1 MKFNLIDTEHWN
13 RKSYFEHYLNSV
25 RCTYSITANIE
36 ITNLLHDIK
45 QKKLKL
51 YPTFI
56 YIIATVVNTHK
67 EFRTCFD
74 ESGNLGYWDSM
85 SPSYTIFHKD
95 NETFSTIW
103 TEYDKSF
110 SCFYSKYLH
119 DIKNYGDIMSFTP
132 KLNEPANTFPIS
144 CIPWVSFTGFNLNIY
159 NDGTYLVPIFT
170 IGKYFKQADKI
181 LIPISIQVHHA
192 VCDGYHTSRFI
203 NEVQE
208 LILNYQTWLKH
219 K

>member
-13 RKSYFEHYLNSV
+13 RKPYFEHYLNSV
-25 RCTYSITANIE
+25 RCTYSMTANIE
-36 ITNLLHDIK
+36 ITNLLNDIK
-45 QKKLKL
+45 LKKLKL
-51 YPTFI
+51 YPTLI
-56 YIIATVVNTHK
+56 YIIATVVNNHK

-74 ESGNLGYWDSM
+74 EKGNLGYWDSM

-95 NETFSTIW
+95 NETFSSIW

-110 SCFYSKYLH
+110 SCFYNKYLD

-132 KLNEPANTFPIS
+132 KLNEPMNTFPIS

-170 IGKYFKQADKI
+170 IGKYFKQDDKI
-181 LIPISIQVHHA
+181 LIPMSIQVHHA
-192 VCDGYHTSRFI
+192 VCDGYHASRFI

-208 LILNYQTWLKH
+208 LALNCQPWLKH